1 MDNNSQTTTTDEI
14 NKKKTL
20 SSYLKWLGGI
30 IGVIFLGALGSGL
43 WEKFL
48 SPALLWLF
56 EKVSS
61 LSRHISSSFMDSV
74 YQEISNGFHEFYS
87 VQTYTFIFIIIATG
101 YVALLFLYIK
111 IQKKKKEQP
120 TTKQTSP
127 KKLKMYKITFWVCFI
142 VGIVL
147 STLNISE
154 ATYVNITTTKTLSNI
169 EIISPAIEEKEY
181 RKLKSEFHSMTS
193 EKDYLELQKKIIEI
207 AEKNNLRL
215 KK

>member
-43 WEKFL
+43 WESVISPFISWL
-48 SPALLWLF
+48 SKKAFHFSKL
-56 EKVSS
+56 
-61 LSRHISSSFMDSV
+61 ISSNFTDSV
-74 YQEISNGFHEFYS
+74 YQSVSNGFYKSPSLQIDNFLSIVLIIVFAYLIKLYVNLQKPPKLKKRWPFIFWTSIFIGLTSS
-87 VQTYTFIFIIIATG
+87 VFSILKTTFIT
-101 YVALLFLYIK
+101 
-111 IQKKKKEQP
+111 E
-120 TTKQTSP
+120 TT
-127 KKLKMYKITFWVCFI
+127 
-142 VGIVL
+142 
-147 STLNISE
+147 
-154 ATYVNITTTKTLSNI
+154 AKTLSNI

>member
-1 MDNNSQTTTTDEI
+1 
-14 NKKKTL
+14 
-20 SSYLKWLGGI
+20 
-30 IGVIFLGALGSGL
+30 
-43 WEKFL
+43 
-48 SPALLWLF
+48 
-56 EKVSS
+56 
-61 LSRHISSSFMDSV
+61 MDSV

-120 TTKQTSP
+120 KTKQTSP

-154 ATYVNITTTKTLSNI
+154 ATYVNITTKKPYQTLKLFQPLSKIKNTKC
-169 EIISPAIEEKEY
+169 
-181 RKLKSEFHSMTS
+181 
-193 EKDYLELQKKIIEI
+193 
-207 AEKNNLRL
+207 
-215 KK
+215 

>member
-43 WEKFL
+43 WESVISPFISWL
-48 SPALLWLF
+48 SKKAFHFSKL
-56 EKVSS
+56 
-61 LSRHISSSFMDSV
+61 ISSNFTDSV
-74 YQEISNGFHEFYS
+74 YQSVSNGFYKSPSLQIDNFLSIVLIIVFAYLIKLYVNLQKPPKLKKRWAFIFWTSIFIGLTSS
-87 VQTYTFIFIIIATG
+87 VFSILKTTFIT
-101 YVALLFLYIK
+101 
-111 IQKKKKEQP
+111 E
-120 TTKQTSP
+120 TT
-127 KKLKMYKITFWVCFI
+127 
-142 VGIVL
+142 
-147 STLNISE
+147 
-154 ATYVNITTTKTLSNI
+154 AKTLSNI